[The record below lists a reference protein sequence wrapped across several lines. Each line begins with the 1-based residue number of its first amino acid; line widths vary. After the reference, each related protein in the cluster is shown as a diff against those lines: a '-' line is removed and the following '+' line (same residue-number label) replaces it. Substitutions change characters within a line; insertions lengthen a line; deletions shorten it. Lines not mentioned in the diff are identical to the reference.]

1 MSFTLRELVAI
12 LFRQKR
18 IAGILFG
25 CSFGLCLVIF
35 SMQPNVYDAEM
46 KILVN
51 QTRVDP
57 VLTPDSQAPYR
68 TIGALTEQDLSSE
81 AELLKSRDILEGAVT
96 ECTTNRPKQTFWAAI
111 PVVSVFAA
119 EPSTKKPPVYDI
131 VALSHAVRD
140 LDQRIEAVA
149 SKSSNLISVTYS
161 STNPTGAAC
170 ILKTVARLY
179 MEKHLAM
186 HRPGGAFEFF
196 RQEADRYKSDLAG
209 IERQLAQFGREQQLV
224 TEGTE
229 KEITV
234 RKLGD
239 YAASLVDT
247 RTEIAATQAR
257 IRSLENLSNTTEPR
271 QMKSIRTS
279 PNAALKELQTQLVAL
294 ELKRT
299 DMRQKFNP
307 AYRPLQDLDTQIDEL
322 KSTIAEVQKIPFVEE
337 TTDANPANDWL
348 RVELA
353 KSKSELA
360 SLQASAPAK
369 EHAVKEYRSMALD
382 MDQKNIKR
390 AELVRLQKAT
400 EEKYL
405 LYLRKQDDARIEQ
418 EMDRQRILNVAIA
431 QDPTVPILPEPSLLS
446 VKLSF
451 AGLLAVMLSFGGAF
465 GADYYDRTFRTGK
478 EVRDYL
484 GVPALASMPL
494 IGDENPAATKGMFS

>member
-1 MSFTLRELVAI
+1 MSFTVHELLAI

-18 IAGILFG
+18 IVGIIFG
-25 CSFGLCLVIF
+25 CTFGACVVIF

-68 TIGALTEQDLSSE
+68 TIGALSEQDLSSE

-96 ECTTNRPKQTFWAAI
+96 ECSTNKPKQSLWVSI
-111 PVVSVFAA
+111 PVVSAFAA
-119 EPSTKKPPVYDI
+119 EPSKKPPSYDI
-131 VALSHAVRD
+131 VALSRAVRD

-149 SKSSNLISVTYS
+149 SKSSNLISVNYS

-186 HRPGGAFEFF
+186 HRSGGAFEFF
-196 RQEADRYKSDLAG
+196 KQEADRYKTDLAS
-209 IERQLAQFGREQQLV
+209 IERQLAQFGQDQQLV

-239 YAASLVDT
+239 YASSLVDT
-247 RTEIAATQAR
+247 KTEIAATQAR
-257 IRSLENLSNTTEPR
+257 IRSLESLSTSTEPR

-307 AYRPLQDLDTQIDEL
+307 AYRPLQDIDIQIDEL
-322 KSTIAEVQKIPFVEE
+322 KATIAEVQKTPFVEE

-353 KSKSELA
+353 KARSELA

-369 EHAVKEYRSMALD
+369 AHAVKEYRSMALD

-390 AELVRLQKAT
+390 GELVRLQKAT
-400 EEKYL
+400 EEKFL
-405 LYLRKQDDARIEQ
+405 LYLRKQEDARIEQ

-446 VKLSF
+446 VKLGF

-465 GADYYDRTFRTGK
+465 GADYYDRTFRTSD
-478 EVRDYL
+478 EVREYL
-484 GVPALASMPL
+484 GMPALASMPL
-494 IGDENPAATKGMFS
+494 IDGENVAEPTKGILS

>member
-18 IAGILFG
+18 IAGILFA
-25 CSFGLCLVIF
+25 CTFGFCLVIF

-81 AELLKSRDILEGAVT
+81 AELIKSRDILEGAVT
-96 ECTTNRPKQTFWAAI
+96 ECTTSRPKQTFWAAI

-119 EPSTKKPPVYDI
+119 EPSKKPPVYDI
-131 VALSHAVRD
+131 VALSQAVRD

-196 RQEADRYKSDLAG
+196 KQEADRYKSDLAS
-209 IERQLAQFGREQQLV
+209 IERQLTQFGQEQQLV

-239 YAASLVDT
+239 YASSLVDT
-247 RTEIAATQAR
+247 KTEIAATQAR
-257 IRSLENLSNTTEPR
+257 IRSLESLTNNTEPR

-322 KSTIAEVQKIPFVEE
+322 KTTIVEVQKIPFVEE

-353 KSKSELA
+353 KAKSELA

-405 LYLRKQDDARIEQ
+405 LYLRKQEDARIEQ

-478 EVRDYL
+478 EVCEYL
-484 GVPALASMPL
+484 GLPALASLPL
-494 IGDENPAATKGMFS
+494 IGEDNPAPPKGIFS